1 MRSVGYRA
9 LITGVEDKPDAPFLP
24 SKCCVFRG
32 PPSVLPEAQCSPL
45 PPRPQILHPLRIGP
59 RPAGGR
65 GPRALTSPA
74 EGGREARGG
83 GGDAPRLSTS
93 ESSLPGLVLLRNRR
107 LGREPGG
114 RATGAAARGW
124 PWRGRGAPAGRGPS
138 RDLLGGAA
146 APGGQLTAAAV
157 ATHLDGSELCPDHH
171 GSGVVLQESIFPECG
186 RGA

>member
-24 SKCCVFRG
+24 SKRCVFRG

-83 GGDAPRLSTS
+83 GG
-93 ESSLPGLVLLRNRR
+93 
-107 LGREPGG
+107 
-114 RATGAAARGW
+114 
-124 PWRGRGAPAGRGPS
+124 
-138 RDLLGGAA
+138 
-146 APGGQLTAAAV
+146 
-157 ATHLDGSELCPDHH
+157 
-171 GSGVVLQESIFPECG
+171 
-186 RGA
+186 